1 VITPQNLREVYGVE
15 VRVAAVD
22 GARVCLPAL

>member
-1 VITPQNLREVYGVE
+1 VITGENLRAVYGVE

-22 GARVCLPAL
+22 GARACLPVL

>member
-1 VITPQNLREVYGVE
+1 VITGDNLRAVYGVE
-15 VRVAAVD
+15 VRVAEVD